1 MNGVSAVILVITSRL
16 LIGML
21 RRVLEKSR
29 HFEVVGEMVDLQNLS
44 NKIVETEAD
53 WVILDNEQDMRNLGT
68 INDLMKT
75 HPSVRFLTVTTDG
88 SQVRMKSLGFHEKNL
103 SGLSLAE
110 ILKVLSQQQDAI
122 LKSERS
128 IIKKS
133 N

>member
-1 MNGVSAVILVITSRL
+1 VNGVSAVILVITSRL

-44 NKIVETEAD
+44 NKIVETDAD

-68 INDLMKT
+68 INELMKT
-75 HPSVRFLTVTTDG
+75 HPTVRFLTVTTDG